1 MTATSKPRAW
11 HVLTALGRPKVGV
24 MLALGFSCGLP
35 FMLVGNTLS
44 YWLKEAHVDIAVIGF
59 TAWIGLTYAFQFL
72 WGAAADR
79 LTVPGLGR
87 LGRRR
92 GWMLASQIGVAAG
105 LAGMALA
112 GPDRLDLLVAA
123 GLVAGV
129 CASTQNAV
137 VDAWRIEVSQDAEE
151 LGLLTAASSLGFRIA
166 LIATESWILLLS
178 AFASWPQLY
187 GLFAGLVGIGVV
199 GALFAREPALA
210 DMAMRARDAGTVA
223 GRWSLRAAF
232 DAVVGPLIS
241 FFRAHGIGA
250 AALMLAM
257 ICVYHLCDYARGGM
271 GNTYYVALGLSKLT
285 VGGVRTTLGLAGSLL
300 GIAAGGVCTAR
311 LGAMRAL
318 LLGAVIQPLAV
329 AAFAILGAHGSDFV
343 LLDAG
348 PLRLTA
354 FGLIM
359 GLDSF
364 CMSLAG
370 IVLIAYMS
378 TLTSLGYTATQFALL
393 ASAPMWFG
401 KLLKGLSGSAVA
413 FFQQGRTELA
423 GYSLFYLYAAAMGLP
438 AIALCLLLAARQ
450 RSRAGPAAS
459 VARQAHHLGHP

>member
-1 MTATSKPRAW
+1 MSEAARPRAW
-11 HVLTALGRPKVGV
+11 HVLAALGRPKVGV

-79 LTVPGLGR
+79 LTLPLLNR

-92 GWMLASQIGVAAG
+92 GWMLASQIGAAAG
-105 LAGMALA
+105 LAGMAIA
-112 GPDRLDLLVAA
+112 GPTRLDLLVAA
-123 GLVAGV
+123 GLLAGV

-137 VDAWRIEVSQDAEE
+137 VDAWRIEVSHDAEE

-178 AFASWPQLY
+178 AFAGWPQLY
-187 GLFAGLVGIGVV
+187 GLFAGLVGVGVIA
-199 GALFAREPALA
+199 ALIAREPALA
-210 DMAMRARDAGTVA
+210 DMVMAETTLARRGHP
-223 GRWSLRAAF
+223 LKAAV
-232 DAVVGPLIS
+232 DAVVGPLTS
-241 FFRAHGIGA
+241 FFRAHGA
-250 AALMLAM
+250 ATAALMLGM
-257 ICVYHLCDYARGGM
+257 ISLYHLCDYARGGM
-271 GNTYYVALGLSKLT
+271 GNTYYVALGLDKVT
-285 VGGVRTTLGLAGSLL
+285 VGAVRTTIGLAGSFL

-329 AAFAILGAHGSDFV
+329 AAFAILGAYGSDFT
-343 LLDAG
+343 LLNLG

-354 FGLIM
+354 FSLIM
-359 GLDSF
+359 GADSF

-393 ASAPMWFG
+393 ASAPMWIG

-438 AIALCLLLAARQ
+438 AIALCLALAARGRRPLTQ
-450 RSRAGPAAS
+450 PSPPVGARAS
-459 VARQAHHLGHP
+459 

>member
-1 MTATSKPRAW
+1 MTAPAGRPRAW
-11 HVLTALGRPKVGV
+11 HVLAALGRPKVAV

-79 LTVPGLGR
+79 LTVPLLGR

-105 LAGMALA
+105 LAGMAIA
-112 GPDRLDLLVAA
+112 GPARLDLLVAA
-123 GLVAGV
+123 GLLAGV

-137 VDAWRIEVSQDAEE
+137 VDAWRIEVSNDAEE

-178 AFASWPQLY
+178 QFASWPQLY
-187 GLFAGLVGIGVV
+187 GLFAALVAIGVA

-210 DMAMRARDAGTVA
+210 DLALQARSVQAPPRGP
-223 GRWSLRAAF
+223 RAAI
-232 DAVVGPLIS
+232 DAVVGPLVS

-257 ICVYHLCDYARGGM
+257 ICFYHLCDYARGGM
-271 GNTYYVALGLSKLT
+271 GNTYYVALGLDKVT
-285 VGGVRTTLGLAGSLL
+285 VGAVRTTLGLAGSFL

-329 AAFAILGAHGSDFV
+329 AAFAILGVHGSDFV
-343 LLDAG
+343 LVDLG

-393 ASAPMWFG
+393 ASAPMWVG
-401 KLLKGLSGSAVA
+401 KLLKGLSGTAVA
-413 FFQQGRTELA
+413 FFQQGRSELA

-438 AIALCLLLAARQ
+438 AIVLCLTLAARH
-450 RSRAGPAAS
+450 RRLSTHAGMAA
-459 VARQAHHLGHP
+459 A